1 MKKRGLRVPGFA
13 QLQRPGKSLM
23 LPIALLPAAGILL
36 RLGQDDLLGKI
47 DALVIGQFFAAM
59 SAAGNAIFANLPLL
73 FAVGVAIGFGK
84 KADGSTALSAVA
96 GYLVIDGVFTSMSP
110 VVLTGVVDEAGE
122 QAMIDYGVFAGII
135 VGLLSAWFFD
145 RYHDITLPT
154 YLGFFG
160 GRRFVPIVVSPVIL
174 ITGFALSWF
183 YPLFNAGLTSLG
195 QLIAASGIFGAFT
208 YAFVNRMLI
217 PLGLHHIVNS

>member
-1 MKKRGLRVPGFA
+1 
-13 QLQRPGKSLM
+13 
-23 LPIALLPAAGILL
+23 
-36 RLGQDDLLGKI
+36 
-47 DALVIGQFFAAM
+47 
-59 SAAGNAIFANLPLL
+59 
-73 FAVGVAIGFGK
+73 
-84 KADGSTALSAVA
+84 
-96 GYLVIDGVFTSMSP
+96 
-110 VVLTGVVDEAGE
+110 
-122 QAMIDYGVFAGII
+122 MIDYGVFAGII
-135 VGLLSAWFFD
+135 VGLLSAWLFD

-195 QLIAASGIFGAFT
+195 QFIAASGIFGAFT
-208 YAFVNRMLI
+208 YGFVNRMLI